1 MIQGERHIVRALG
14 LQAIVLGVALVA
26 AVPRSQAV
34 MDATTECLV
43 DFGDVPEADKNG
55 GGIQCTDCDPAC
67 DADGVNTPKKSCT
80 FKRKVCGNEADATG
94 AAHARQTAGAKGM
107 RRR

>member
-43 DFGDVPEADKNG
+43 DFFDVPDADKNG
-55 GGIQCTDCDPAC
+55 GVIQGTDCDPSC
-67 DADGVNTPKKSCT
+67 DVDGVNTSNNSCT
-80 FKRKVCGNEADATG
+80 LALKALVNDADAFLPPTVIN
-94 AAHARQTAGAKGM
+94 RPIVK
-107 RRR
+107 